1 MANEQNLKKIKTTER
16 ARELGRIG
24 GIKSGE
30 AQRKRKEM
38 RETLRE
44 LLNMGAS
51 EADKAAISL
60 HTDEQITNRMLL
72 CISMMDKAIKGDVRA
87 AEFIRN
93 TAGEEPIS
101 KLDEEKLKLA
111 RDRLQHEIE
120 ASKEKMW

>member
-1 MANEQNLKKIKTTER
+1 MANQQNLKPLTPEK
-16 ARELGRIG
+16 AREYGSRG
-24 GIKSGE
+24 GKKSGE
-30 AQRKRKEM
+30 AKRKKKEM

-44 LLNMGAS
+44 LLDMGANAANK
-51 EADKAAISL
+51 EALSVRGE
-60 HTDEQITNRMLL
+60 EQITNRMLL
-72 CISMMDKAIKGDVRA
+72 CISMMDKALNGDVRA

-111 RDRLQHEIE
+111 RDRLQHDIE